1 LPGGGG
7 ALAGGGYP
15 AYGKGYPTYIK
26 KVMEIPEMY
35 VALPTVKYPA
45 VGATIEKHGTHSYY
59 VARAKEVVEMDLTWD
74 EAMAR
79 KPAGIDTRL
88 WRQLLHQEQ
97 GVEMTSPEKEFVVTP
112 FGFKEVTVVT
122 ERVRLKG
129 GAKQTPI
136 GTFSP
141 TTMKPVVNK
150 KMAKAQ
156 ARKLYGHLGYE
167 NQPEIEALAESVGM

>member
-1 LPGGGG
+1 MV
-7 ALAGGGYP
+7 GGYP
-15 AYGKGYPTYIK
+15 AYGKGYPAYIK

-45 VGATIEKHGTHSYY
+45 IPAGITPEKHGTRSFYL
-59 VARAKEVVEMDLTWD
+59 ARAKEVAEVAVTWD
-74 EAMAR
+74 EAMAM
-79 KPAGIDTRL
+79 KPAELDTRL
-88 WRQLLHQEQ
+88 WRKLLRQEQ
-97 GVEMTSPEKEFVVTP
+97 GVEMASPEKEFVVTP

-141 TTMKPVVNK
+141 TTMKPVVSK

-167 NQPEIEALAESVGM
+167 NQPEIQALAESVGM